1 MELSSIGTLS
11 TLAQDGWPLGVGV
24 RFAVDAEG
32 TPVLCLPQPSPDN
45 RSTLHVQARPLRRP
59 YKETPA
65 LRVHYSSS
73 VSVSAPPTPSF
84 SLEIPE
90 KFAKNIK
97 KKLPETV
104 TLKGP
109 SGSIWDVRLTVDD
122 DDTLFFNG
130 GWKTFVKDH
139 SLVANDFLI
148 FKYNGV
154 SHFDVLMFD
163 GKSLCEKAS
172 SYFVRKCMHTESD
185 ATHQTKR
192 KVNENSDE
200 ILHNSSQCGLES
212 GPEKSTNNDM
222 DARPSRKP
230 IKSAASKKKIRNS
243 DNGTQS
249 IHAKQSLVG
258 KELPTFP
265 GESMN
270 IQQWMAMAMSLAC
283 GTQRVKG
290 FVTQF
295 EKTNVLLKAQ
305 EALTN
310 EGFMIIMKPTHV
322 GRRFYMAVPT
332 AWVAKYL
339 PKDNADV
346 ILRMNKRTW
355 KTRFYYHRS
364 RDCGG
369 LSGGWRNFVND
380 NNLEEHDVCVF
391 QPANIGSKPM
401 ILDVNIFHVLQK
413 AVPLSQVDPL
423 PSSPE
428 LIASTPDMDS

>member
-1 MELSSIGTLS
+1 MEDTCKDCRDWEEEIFWTHFQCVHFS
-11 TLAQDGWPLGVGV
+11 Q
-24 RFAVDAEG
+24 F
-32 TPVLCLPQPSPDN
+32 
-45 RSTLHVQARPLRRP
+45 LHGDFLQR
-59 YKETPA
+59 
-65 LRVHYSSS
+65 
-73 VSVSAPPTPSF
+73 
-84 SLEIPE
+84 LEIPE

-230 IKSAASKKKIRNS
+230 INSAASKKKIRNS
-243 DNGTQS
+243 DNGTRS

-265 GESMN
+265 GE
-270 IQQWMAMAMSLAC
+270 
-283 GTQRVKG
+283 VKVERLETEYEHTTMDG
-290 FVTQF
+290 DGDVFGLWHTTGKRFVTQF

-310 EGFMIIMKPTHV
+310 EGFMIIYEAHTCWETLFP
-322 GRRFYMAVPT
+322 F
-332 AWVAKYL
+332 L
-339 PKDNADV
+339 
-346 ILRMNKRTW
+346 NKRTW

>member
-1 MELSSIGTLS
+1 MEDTCKDCRDWEEEIFWTHFQSVHFS
-11 TLAQDGWPLGVGV
+11 Q
-24 RFAVDAEG
+24 F
-32 TPVLCLPQPSPDN
+32 
-45 RSTLHVQARPLRRP
+45 LHGDFLQR
-59 YKETPA
+59 
-65 LRVHYSSS
+65 
-73 VSVSAPPTPSF
+73 
-84 SLEIPE
+84 LEIPE

-109 SGSIWDVRLTVDD
+109 SGIIWDVRLTVDDD

-163 GKSLCEKAS
+163 GKSLCEKAA

-185 ATHQTKR
+185 ATHRTKR

-212 GPEKSTNNDM
+212 GPEKSTNNDI

-243 DNGTQS
+243 DNGTRS

-265 GESMN
+265 GE
-270 IQQWMAMAMSLAC
+270 
-283 GTQRVKG
+283 VKVERLETEYEHTTMDG
-290 FVTQF
+290 NGDVFGLWHTTGKRFVTQS